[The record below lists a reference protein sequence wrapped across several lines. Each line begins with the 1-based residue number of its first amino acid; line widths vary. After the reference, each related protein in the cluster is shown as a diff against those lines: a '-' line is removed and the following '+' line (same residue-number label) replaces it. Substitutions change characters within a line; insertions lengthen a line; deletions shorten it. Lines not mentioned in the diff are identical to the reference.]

1 MASSTLT
8 GLVATS
14 TPVEHVKVIAF
25 NRPEKRNALSQALID
40 ELLQELSAASK
51 DDNIHAIVITGNQ
64 SFFSGESVCA
74 CHSSLILLSTW
85 SSSPIFSKSKLKLNH
100 KSFKAGADIK
110 EIQAIDTEAAQKRR
124 YLEDLC
130 NGLQAVRKPLIAA
143 VEGMAVNITLSI
155 SRVSP
160 HISS

>member
-8 GLVATS
+8 GLIATS

-64 SFFSGESVCA
+64 SFFSGKSVCA
-74 CHSSLILLSTW
+74 CHSSLILLST
-85 SSSPIFSKSKLKLNH
+85 
-100 KSFKAGADIK
+100 
-110 EIQAIDTEAAQKRR
+110 
-124 YLEDLC
+124 
-130 NGLQAVRKPLIAA
+130 
-143 VEGMAVNITLSI
+143 
-155 SRVSP
+155 
-160 HISS
+160 